1 MQGHA
6 PLLCVFLFCGILLG
20 AITSYLLTRL
30 KSQIP
35 YTVVLFVLGTVLSLI
50 ASKLS
55 LGDLETS
62 IGFWQTLDPEI
73 ILFLFLPV
81 LVFGE
86 AMTLKWLV
94 TIDKSILL
102 SSLGITLKK
111 GFINLFCLL
120 ALVLVRF
127 PLQ

>member
-94 TIDKSILL
+94 TY
-102 SSLGITLKK
+102 
-111 GFINLFCLL
+111 
-120 ALVLVRF
+120 R
-127 PLQ
+127 